1 MNLLAFLMDAFLDT
15 ICPCIEGMRH
25 VLHVCP
31 LASSVGLCYGQELP
45 NGTTSREPVQESYG
59 LVSVTRLE
67 PPLPCFEAFLL
78 RLQAETNAKVSS
90 GTAGSLAT
98 KAHGSGG
105 LWLRR
110 VMSSQLKNMY
120 PNRF

>member
-31 LASSVGLCYGQELP
+31 LASRVGLCYGQELP

-78 RLQAETNAKVSS
+78 RLQAQTTETNAKVSS

-105 LWLRR
+105 L
-110 VMSSQLKNMY
+110 
-120 PNRF
+120 